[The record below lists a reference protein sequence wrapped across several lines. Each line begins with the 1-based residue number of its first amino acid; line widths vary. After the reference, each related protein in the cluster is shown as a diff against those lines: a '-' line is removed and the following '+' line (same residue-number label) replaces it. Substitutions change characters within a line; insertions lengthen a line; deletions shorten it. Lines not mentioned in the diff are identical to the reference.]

1 MEYKEK
7 YYLYY
12 MGTTAPDHITDGP
25 SGYSP
30 DWWEYRNRQQIGV
43 AVAESP
49 NGPWTRFDLPV
60 LAPSRDIKSW
70 DSLLITNPS
79 VCADISGRIIMVYKS
94 VKYTDGNMRD
104 RQGPVKHLAA
114 YSESPPGPF
123 IKIEKPIFTN
133 PQKPSDDSFI
143 AEHPFIWYSKSDS
156 RFMAVVRDIEDV
168 FSGEAD
174 GLALFESK
182 NGLNDWAP
190 SEYPIVLKS
199 SFKWEDGTQSVSR
212 VERPWLMFD
221 EDGKPVML
229 CGATRL
235 SSGDECSNSANVMIP
250 LKLK

>member
-1 MEYKEK
+1 
-7 YYLYY
+7 
-12 MGTTAPDHITDGP
+12 
-25 SGYSP
+25 
-30 DWWEYRNRQQIGV
+30 
-43 AVAESP
+43 
-49 NGPWTRFDLPV
+49 
-60 LAPSRDIKSW
+60 
-70 DSLLITNPS
+70 
-79 VCADISGRIIMVYKS
+79 MVYKS

-143 AEHPFIWYSKSDS
+143 AEDPFIWYSKSDS
-156 RFMAVVRDIEDV
+156 RFMAVVRDIEGV